1 MRNGIAASDLSFK
14 LRTAGVYEISKVHKG
29 ILEQNGQLTIRQ
41 HGEVSADFRGSN

>member
-41 HGEVSADFRGSN
+41 YGEVSADFRGSN